1 MQTELKTPLEGF
13 EIETGFAQRKGVCA
27 ETVRRARKRGLLD
40 YLVWA
45 GKIWIRTADGEALIR
60 SQIKRRNPPR
70 RPRRES
76 LQQKNAE
83 TAAA

>member
-1 MQTELKTPLEGF
+1 MPNELPSPLAGF
-13 EIETGFAQRKGVCA
+13 EPEAHWAERTGVCQ
-27 ETVRRARKRGLLD
+27 ETVARARKRGLLD
-40 YLVWA
+40 YLRWA
-45 GKIWIRTADGEALIR
+45 GKIWIRTADGDALIYSR
-60 SQIKRRNPPR
+60 VKRRNPPR